1 MLNNLLP
8 TSRPELFQVRRQ
20 WYCSV
25 ETTRK
30 QGTDTLV
37 TTQTVRDALMPTY
50 VRKVGSVRSELVKV
64 SALFGLMRNFL

>member
-50 VRKVGSVRSELVKV
+50 GRSEAYVQ
-64 SALFGLMRNFL
+64 N